1 MLAATEGTFRCSRPR
16 SFGGRVIEE
25 LSGEFRGGRLVRLE
39 AKRESDRDWLARYL
53 AAIPNADRLGEIAL
67 VDNASRIG
75 RTGLIYY
82 NGLLDENAA
91 AHIAFGS
98 GFAKTRTRPARPP
111 PLRRQPLEDAH
122 RRDDRHGRAR
132 SRRASAGRASGSRS
146 CATVS
151 GRSERA
157 LVGRLKGL
165 CEERRFAL

>member
-1 MLAATEGTFRCSRPR
+1 MNVPTEENFISPDARATEGTFRCSRPR
-16 SFGGRVIEE
+16 SFGGRVFEE
-25 LSGEFRGGRLVRLE
+25 LSGEFRGGRLVRLK

-98 GFAKTRTRPARPP
+98 GFAKTRSV
-111 PLRRQPLEDAH
+111 PLGRR
-122 RRDDRHGRAR
+122 RYGVNR
-132 SRRASAGRASGSRS
+132 SRTHIDVMIGTDELEAEGIRRSGKQ
-146 CATVS
+146 V
-151 GRSERA
+151 A
-157 LVGRLKGL
+157 LVRDGVWQI
-165 CEERRFAL
+165 